1 MTKKEA
7 GQLYH
12 LNREVEMWQKALA
25 VERNKS
31 LIQGQQITGMPTG
44 GMTCPDRVANKAIR
58 ELDIEKEIKNL
69 ENRIVEEKVKIMTF
83 IQSLDNSIDRQI
95 VWLRAACFLP
105 WKAIAEEV
113 GGSNTEDSVRK
124 RYERLF
130 VKKKRRK
137 SAKKTAKSNYKK
149 LSDMSV

>member
-12 LNREVEMWQKALA
+12 LNREAEMWQKALA
-25 VERNKS
+25 AERSKS
-31 LIQGQQITGMPTG
+31 LIQGQQLTGMPSAGTV
-44 GMTCPDRVANKAIR
+44 CPDKMANKAIK
-58 ELDIEKEIKNL
+58 ELDMEKEIKNL
-69 ENRIVEEKVKIMTF
+69 EYRTVEEKTKIMKY
-83 IQSLDNSIDRQI
+83 IQGLDNSIDRQI

-105 WKAIAEEV
+105 WKVIAEEV

-130 VKKKRRK
+130 VKKKRKKQR
-137 SAKKTAKSNYKK
+137 KKTAKSNYKK

>member
-7 GQLYH
+7 GQLYY
-12 LNREVEMWQKALA
+12 LNREAEMWQRELA
-25 VERNKS
+25 AERSKS
-31 LIQGQQITGMPTG
+31 LIQGQQFTGMPSG
-44 GMTCPDRVANKAIR
+44 GMICSDKVANTAIR
-58 ELDIEKEIKNL
+58 ELDIEKEIKHL
-69 ENRIVEEKVKIMTF
+69 EYRTVEEKTKIMKY

-105 WKAIAEEV
+105 WKVIAEEV

-130 VKKKRRK
+130 VKKKRKKQR
-137 SAKKTAKSNYKK
+137 KKTAKSNYKK